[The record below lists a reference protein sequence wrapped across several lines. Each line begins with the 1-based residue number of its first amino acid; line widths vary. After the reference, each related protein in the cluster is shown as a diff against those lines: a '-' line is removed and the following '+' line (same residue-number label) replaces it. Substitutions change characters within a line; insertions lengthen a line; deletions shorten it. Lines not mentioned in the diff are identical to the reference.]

1 MRIALIVTSLGVGGA
16 ETQVMNL
23 ADRLDAS
30 GHQVLVVS
38 MMDEIALAP
47 RRESVTVRSLGVEKT
62 VASLARGYARAWRMM
77 RDFAPDVVHSHMVHA
92 NLFSRLLR
100 LLAPVPRLIC
110 TAHSINEGGALRMW
124 LYRMTDALAHLTTNV
139 SQAAVDYYLAC
150 SAISPGKALA
160 VYNGIDCDQFRFD
173 PALREAV
180 RSQFDVP
187 AGTQVLLAAGRICEA
202 KDYPN
207 LLRAFALVAAQRP
220 ECVLWIAGAGSAQ
233 CMAELHAQVAALG
246 MRDRVRLLGL
256 RRDVH
261 ALMCAADIFVLS
273 SCVEGFPLVVG
284 EAMAC
289 ERAVVCTDAGGTAE
303 WLGPA
308 GGVVPVRDSGALAG
322 ALLGSLDVDPHSRR
336 LQGAAARERIVT
348 HYSLAAVT
356 RKWERIYRGMEAA
369 DQADA
374 ASAAVE
380 MNQQA
385 IEKG

>member
-1 MRIALIVTSLGVGGA
+1 MKVVLVITCLRVGGA
-16 ETQVMNL
+16 EMQVVNL
-23 ADRLDAS
+23 ADRLNAN
-30 GHQVLVVS
+30 GHEVLLLS
-38 MMDEIALAP
+38 MMNEIDLLP
-47 RRESVTVRSLGVEKT
+47 RSRLIRVQSLGVGRT
-62 VASLARGYARAWRMM
+62 PSSLARGYGRAYRII
-77 RDFAPDVVHSHMVHA
+77 RDFKPDVVHSHMVHA

-100 LLAPVPRLIC
+100 LCAPFPRLIC

-124 LYRMTDALAHLTTNV
+124 FYRVTDALAHLTTNV
-139 SQAAVDYYLAC
+139 SQAAVDHYLAC

-173 PALREAV
+173 PALREAA
-180 RSQFDVP
+180 RLAFDVP
-187 AGTQVLLAAGRICEA
+187 AGMQVLLAAGRICEA

-207 LLRAFALVAAQRP
+207 LLRAFAVVAAQRP
-220 ECVLWIAGAGSAQ
+220 DCVLWIAGAGSVQ
-233 CMAELHAQVAALG
+233 GVAELHAQIEALG
-246 MRDRVRLLGL
+246 IRDRVRVLGL

-273 SCVEGFPLVVG
+273 SCFEGFPLVVG

-303 WLGPA
+303 WLGPT
-308 GGVVPVRDSGALAG
+308 GSVVPVRDSGALAR

-336 LQGAAARERIVT
+336 LQGAAARERILT

-356 RKWERIYRGMEAA
+356 QKWERIYRGMGAA
-369 DQADA
+369 EQADA
-374 ASAAVE
+374 GNATVE
-380 MNQQA
+380 INRQV

>member
-1 MRIALIVTSLGVGGA
+1 MRIALVVTSLGVGGA

-124 LYRMTDALAHLTTNV
+124 LYRMTDALAHVTTNV
-139 SQAAVDYYLAC
+139 SQAAVDHYLAC

-160 VYNGIDCDQFRFD
+160 VYNGIDCDLFRFD

-180 RSQFDVP
+180 RSQSGVP

-207 LLRAFALVAAQRP
+207 LLRAFALVATQRP
-220 ECVLWIAGAGSAQ
+220 DCVLWIAGAGSAQ
-233 CMAELHAQVAALG
+233 CMAELEAQVAALG

-308 GGVVPVRDSGALAG
+308 DGVVPVRDSGALAE
-322 ALLGSLDVDPHSRR
+322 ALLGSLDIDPHSRR

-369 DQADA
+369 GQADA
-374 ASAAVE
+374 ASGTVE

-385 IEKG
+385 IGKG

>member
-1 MRIALIVTSLGVGGA
+1 MKIALIVTSLGVGGA

-47 RRESVTVRSLGVEKT
+47 RRESVAVRSLGVEKS
-62 VASLARGYARAWRMM
+62 VASLARGYARARRLM

-139 SQAAVDYYLAC
+139 SQAAVDHYLAC

-207 LLRAFALVAAQRP
+207 LLRAFALVAAQRS
-220 ECVLWIAGAGSAQ
+220 ECMLWIAGAGSAQ

-308 GGVVPVRDSGALAG
+308 GGVVPVRDSVALAG

-336 LQGAAARERIVT
+336 LQGAAARERIVA

-356 RKWERIYRGMEAA
+356 RKWERIYRGMGAA

>member
-1 MRIALIVTSLGVGGA
+1 MKIALIVTSLGVGGA
-16 ETQVMNL
+16 EVQVMNL

-30 GHQVLVVS
+30 GHQVLVIS

-47 RRESVTVRSLGVEKT
+47 RRESVRVRSLGVEKT
-62 VASLARGYARAWRMM
+62 VSSLARGYARAWRMM

-124 LYRMTDALAHLTTNV
+124 LYRVTDALAHLTTNV
-139 SQAAVDYYLAC
+139 SQAAVDHYLAC

-180 RSQFDVP
+180 RSEFDVP
-187 AGTQVLLAAGRICEA
+187 AGMQVLLAAGRICEA

-207 LLRAFALVAAQRP
+207 LLRAFAVVAAQRP
-220 ECVLWIAGAGSAQ
+220 NCVLWIAGAGSAQ
-233 CMAELHAQVAALG
+233 CVAELHAQIDALG
-246 MRDRVRLLGL
+246 MRDRVRVLGL

-273 SCVEGFPLVVG
+273 SCFEGFPLVVG

-308 GGVVPVRDSGALAG
+308 ASVVPIRDSSALAR

-336 LQGAAARERIVT
+336 LQGAAARERILT

-356 RKWERIYRGMEAA
+356 QMWERIYRGMGAA

-374 ASAAVE
+374 GNATVE
-380 MNQQA
+380 INRQV